1 METEKEKEKNE
12 TTKIEMPLPKTQVAT
27 PEVAVA
33 PEIAETLTKAI
44 NTLIAKTVELIIT
57 LDEDECAKD
66 SKYNKPCET
75 CRSLSE
81 LKAPVRTIIRL
92 SKQLSKKEG
101 V

>member
-12 TTKIEMPLPKTQVAT
+12 TTKIEMPLPKTQVA
-27 PEVAVA
+27 EVA